1 MRAALNFE
9 NLGSKSRRIKSYR
22 SSTRCLNAGEATPS
36 FCFYS
41 QSNLES
47 VDYTSALSF
56 STESKV
62 CRVSGELSWSDLQS
76 WATHVFMFCFK
87 EARHSFSLDLLVPL
101 NFHPLL
107 LLEHCQRNVFIS
119 VNPLSTDFWL
129 IQENA
134 ANVPKNWFYSF
145 IWRYFV
151 TSRLSKNNI
160 LYYSGWIYENS
171 LHQEWAI
178 S

>member
-1 MRAALNFE
+1 MRVKLHHPFVSTHSQIWSQLTTHLLFHSQLNQKSVGCQE
-9 NLGSKSRRIKSYR
+9 NYHKV
-22 SSTRCLNAGEATPS
+22 T
-36 FCFYS
+36 YS
-41 QSNLES
+41 IVQ
-47 VDYTSALSF
+47 
-56 STESKV
+56 K
-62 CRVSGELSWSDLQS
+62 S
-76 WATHVFMFCFK
+76 WAAHVFMFCFK

-119 VNPLSTDFWL
+119 VNPLSTDFF

-160 LYYSGWIYENS
+160 LDYSGWIYENS

>member
-1 MRAALNFE
+1 MLKC
-9 NLGSKSRRIKSYR
+9 GWSY
-22 SSTRCLNAGEATPS
+22 TIL
-36 FCFYS
+36 
-41 QSNLES
+41 L
-47 VDYTSALSF
+47 F
-56 STESKV
+56 STHSQIWSQLTTHLLFHSQLNQKSVGCQENYHKV
-62 CRVSGELSWSDLQS
+62 TYSIVQKS
-76 WATHVFMFCFK
+76 WAAHVFMFCFK

-119 VNPLSTDFWL
+119 VNPLSTDFF

-160 LYYSGWIYENS
+160 LDYSGWIYENS